1 MWEIQFILKPIYLD
15 YNATTPIDKRVADA
29 MRPYL
34 DEYFG
39 NPSSVHEYGVKT
51 KLAVEKA
58 RQQIAQLIHCEP
70 SEIVFTSGGTESNNF
85 AIKGIALA
93 NKHKGNHI
101 ITSAVEHPAVFEVC
115 HYLEKNG
122 FEVTYTAVDEFGIV
136 KPEEI
141 VAAIRPE
148 TILITIMHANNEVGS
163 IQPISQIASLAKKHH
178 IIFHSD
184 AAQSVG
190 KIQVN
195 VQKMGVHLLSIAG
208 HKLYAPKG
216 IGALYIRNGV
226 SLEKLIHGADHEQN
240 LRAGTENVLEIV
252 GLGKACE
259 IAGVDLEK
267 NSQSYQ
273 KTRDYLHQLLQDAL
287 PEIRLN
293 GHPEKRLPNTLSISF
308 PKVEAN
314 TLTSRLEG
322 VAVSAGAACHAES
335 IDVSAV
341 LEAMLVPLDYAMGT
355 IRFSTG
361 RETTMQDIKVAADEI
376 ISTAKSLMPKDDSAK
391 KVVRDTKEIKLT
403 HYTHG
408 LGCACKIQPQHLEEV
423 LKKLNPIISPNVL
436 VGTET
441 SDDATV
447 FKLSKDLAIVQT
459 LDFFTPI
466 VDDPY
471 DFGAIAAANALSDI
485 YAMGAKPLF
494 ALNIVGFP
502 EDRLP
507 MYVLEEILK
516 GAQDKAAEAGIGIL
530 GGHTIEDPEPKYGMV
545 VSGSVHPDHI
555 IKNNGART
563 GDVLVLTKP
572 LGTGILSTAIK
583 RGLVEETLRKE
594 VSALMAT
601 LNKVPA
607 GQMLKYN
614 VHACTDVTGFGL
626 LGHLREMSISSG
638 CNVTLY
644 FEKVP
649 FLREAKN
656 LAVAGIIP
664 GGTFNNLDFVKP
676 LVDFGKYSRTNQLL
690 LSDAQTSGGLL
701 IAMEASEAD
710 SYLNDLHKNG
720 FADACVIGKFTE
732 KGKGKIRVL

>member
-1 MWEIQFILKPIYLD
+1 MKQIYLD

-29 MRPYL
+29 MRPFL

-39 NPSSVHEYGVKT
+39 NPSSVHEYGIKT

-58 RQQIAQLIHCEP
+58 RQQIAGLLNCEP
-70 SEIVFTSGGTESNNF
+70 SEIIFTSGGTESNNF
-85 AIKGIALA
+85 AIKGAALA
-93 NKHKGNHI
+93 NRDKGNHI
-101 ITSAVEHPAVFEVC
+101 ITSTVEHPAVFEVC
-115 HYLEKNG
+115 HYLERNG
-122 FEVTYTAVDEFGIV
+122 FEVTYVHVDEYGIV
-136 KPEEI
+136 KLDELE
-141 VAAIRPE
+141 AAIRPE
-148 TILITIMHANNEVGS
+148 TILITVMHANNEVGS
-163 IQPISQIASLAKKHH
+163 IQPIPEIARLAKKHN
-178 IIFHSD
+178 IVFHSD

-190 KIQVN
+190 KIPVD
-195 VQKMGVHLLSIAG
+195 VQEMGVDLLSVAG

-216 IGALYIRNGV
+216 IGALYIRSGV
-226 SLEKLIHGADHEQN
+226 KLEKLIHGADHEQN

-252 GLGKACE
+252 GLGKAAE
-259 IAGVDLEK
+259 IAREDLQK
-267 NSQSYQ
+267 NKEYYQ
-273 KTRDYLHQLLQDAL
+273 KTRDYLHELLKKAL
-287 PEIRLN
+287 PDIRLN
-293 GHPEKRLPNTLSISF
+293 GHPEKRLPNTLSVSF

-314 TLTSRLEG
+314 TLISRLEG
-322 VAVSAGAACHAES
+322 VAASAGAACHAES

-361 RETTMQDIKVAADEI
+361 RGTAMQDIKLAAEEI
-376 ISTAKSLMPKDDSAK
+376 ISIAKGLMPKEEKAEVS
-391 KVVRDTKEIKLT
+391 VQEEKEIKLT

-408 LGCACKIQPQHLEEV
+408 LGCACKIQPQHLEAV

-447 FKLSKDLAIVQT
+447 YKLRNDLAIVQT

-502 EDRLP
+502 EDTLP
-507 MYVLEEILK
+507 LTVLEDILR
-516 GAQDKAAEAGIGIL
+516 GAEEKAAEAGIGVL

-545 VSGSVHPDHI
+545 VTGSIHPD
-555 IKNNGART
+555 KVLTNAGAQP
-563 GDVLVLTKP
+563 GDMLILTKP

-583 RGLVEETLRKE
+583 RGLIEEDLRRE
-594 VSALMAT
+594 VTTLMAT
-601 LNKVPA
+601 LNKIPA
-607 GQMLKYN
+607 ELMQNYE

-626 LGHLREMSISSG
+626 LGHLREMSKGSA
-638 CNVTLY
+638 CDVRV
-644 FEKVP
+644 FFDKVP
-649 FLREAKN
+649 FLREVKN
-656 LAVAGIIP
+656 LAAAGIIP
-664 GGTFNNLDFVKP
+664 GGTYNNLDFVQQD
-676 LVDFGKYSRTNQLL
+676 VEFGTHTRTDRLL

-701 IAMEASEAD
+701 IAMQASDAENYLAD
-710 SYLNDLHKNG
+710 LNKSGLS
-720 FADACVIGKFTE
+720 AACVIGEFVA
-732 KGKGKIRVL
+732 KGKGKINVL